1 MTVAAKK
8 QKFSYVPAD
17 KKPAGPVMGG
27 LGLEEMGDLSAL
39 LAGPEAHIQGGGPLA
54 LEIAL
59 IDEDPHQPRTK
70 DNPGFSEHSL
80 EELAASIRLRG
91 VKTPISVRENPDAS
105 GRYIIN
111 HGARRFRGAQRAGL
125 DTIPGFIDN
134 DYNEADQVVEN
145 LQRNELTAREIA
157 DFIGRELAKGMKKG
171 DIAKAIS
178 KSPAFISQHVTLL
191 DLPEPLAQV
200 FNSGRVR
207 DVTVVNEL
215 MTAYKKT
222 PQDVTAWLG
231 DANQEI
237 TRGSVKLLREFLDVK
252 SQPQPSP
259 EPGAKTVAPAAVTAA
274 QAPAPAVKSGKTAAA
289 DPLRNAVVHVLHNQR
304 AARLMLERRPG
315 KQGMAWLKYN
325 DDGQEVEVS
334 LKSVTLVALLE
345 GQA

>member
-39 LAGPEAHIQGGGPLA
+39 LAGPEAVVQGGGPLA
-54 LEIAL
+54 LEMAL
-59 IDEDPHQPRTK
+59 IDEDPHQPRTQ

-80 EELAASIRLRG
+80 EELAASILLRG
-91 VKTPISVRENPDAS
+91 VKTPISVREHPDAA

-125 DTIPGFIDN
+125 ATIPGFIDN

-200 FNSGRVR
+200 FNTGRVR

-252 SQPQPSP
+252 SQPPAADAPQSSP
-259 EPGAKTVAPAAVTAA
+259 APAAKNAVPVAAA
-274 QAPAPAVKSGKTAAA
+274 QTKGT
-289 DPLRNAVVHVLHNQR
+289 
-304 AARLMLERRPG
+304 
-315 KQGMAWLKYN
+315 
-325 DDGQEVEVS
+325 
-334 LKSVTLVALLE
+334 
-345 GQA
+345 